1 MVYGDGGA
9 LPQPTSSVLT
19 SSSSFGD
26 KGKGREIKNQVDE
39 EVETGLVPSPTVMEM
54 EGGSRIERS
63 HSRIKSLEPSL
74 IGFSMEDDEEE
85 ELEKSQDLNERLQ
98 KLEIGRDRIR
108 RESHSSAGTVKDQDI
123 VKDDRSWEEEGDES
137 MPGSF
142 FLNPKKGESSTIRDK
157 QEAVEEKSRGW
168 DGGEMEGDE
177 EGSSSAGLVA
187 GITSAAAAVVGGS
200 TSKTSP
206 SQALQDLGSTSHS
219 AEPSEIYHSVEP
231 SLVEEESA
239 ALHPHLELGHLSKT
253 RQSDPSTIYSSE
265 SESFKTLSAEDL
277 NVQVIS
283 ETRVASDFNDPQYVS
298 RRTTIKKPMLFS
310 HADGAIPDSER
321 WLNGNQVLGES
332 SEEKKHYLIKEMVKK
347 ELSWELDRAWLLDVE
362 KRENRPDQ
370 QTEEEDEFSIF
381 QPIGGGEEEVSKPST
396 PSLPLLEF
404 LLKHVLSTFPIFKPS
419 DSDWN
424 ESHFSPKEYVK
435 ESILPLLSVRQAS
448 SLSSRVDRLGEGDR
462 TPFSARSTLDGFKEV
477 LQKWAVRY
485 VTAVLRADPV
495 TNWSSPYT
503 LSPDGKR
510 SISWPPSNLLPPE
523 AFLACRKPNT
533 NSLRHGGMEITFSS
547 MRIRRGE
554 LKSNFAVDYMLT
566 IKKPNRLP
574 RYVVRNEADFEQF
587 SIAIAKELGKGSKI
601 KPIPPRGVY
610 SDSDDEYEEPSPSQH
625 PKGSSLGSTLS
636 RGFGKSS
643 TTLNKN
649 LNHKSSGALGRK
661 TSFGKSAS
669 TLVRRRSNSA
679 SVAPNPAPA
688 LPLDGKNVKPF
699 RSGATGRSSRLR
711 RFSVKTLEEKEGTS
725 NLNTRDDS
733 DLEGWAGLGVTR
745 RGFPISSAPSTPGV
759 DENKEINFDFSDNT
773 AAAGGS
779 NSQRSSM
786 EVH

>member
-1 MVYGDGGA
+1 ML

-26 KGKGREIKNQVDE
+26 KRKGREIKNQVDE

-142 FLNPKKGESSTIRDK
+142 FLNPKKADSSTIRDK

-298 RRTTIKKPMLFS
+298 RRTTIKKPMLF
-310 HADGAIPDSER
+310 
-321 WLNGNQVLGES
+321 LML
-332 SEEKKHYLIKEMVKK
+332 M
-347 ELSWELDRAWLLDVE
+347 ELSL
-362 KRENRPDQ
+362 
-370 QTEEEDEFSIF
+370 T
-381 QPIGGGEEEVSKPST
+381 
-396 PSLPLLEF
+396 
-404 LLKHVLSTFPIFKPS
+404 LK
-419 DSDWN
+419 
-424 ESHFSPKEYVK
+424 
-435 ESILPLLSVRQAS
+435 
-448 SLSSRVDRLGEGDR
+448 
-462 TPFSARSTLDGFKEV
+462 DG
-477 LQKWAVRY
+477 
-485 VTAVLRADPV
+485 
-495 TNWSSPYT
+495 
-503 LSPDGKR
+503 
-510 SISWPPSNLLPPE
+510 
-523 AFLACRKPNT
+523 
-533 NSLRHGGMEITFSS
+533 
-547 MRIRRGE
+547 
-554 LKSNFAVDYMLT
+554 
-566 IKKPNRLP
+566 
-574 RYVVRNEADFEQF
+574 
-587 SIAIAKELGKGSKI
+587 
-601 KPIPPRGVY
+601 
-610 SDSDDEYEEPSPSQH
+610 
-625 PKGSSLGSTLS
+625 
-636 RGFGKSS
+636 
-643 TTLNKN
+643 
-649 LNHKSSGALGRK
+649 
-661 TSFGKSAS
+661 
-669 TLVRRRSNSA
+669 
-679 SVAPNPAPA
+679 
-688 LPLDGKNVKPF
+688 
-699 RSGATGRSSRLR
+699 
-711 RFSVKTLEEKEGTS
+711 
-725 NLNTRDDS
+725 
-733 DLEGWAGLGVTR
+733 
-745 RGFPISSAPSTPGV
+745 
-759 DENKEINFDFSDNT
+759 
-773 AAAGGS
+773 
-779 NSQRSSM
+779 
-786 EVH
+786 

>member
-1 MVYGDGGA
+1 
-9 LPQPTSSVLT
+9 
-19 SSSSFGD
+19 
-26 KGKGREIKNQVDE
+26 
-39 EVETGLVPSPTVMEM
+39 
-54 EGGSRIERS
+54 
-63 HSRIKSLEPSL
+63 
-74 IGFSMEDDEEE
+74 
-85 ELEKSQDLNERLQ
+85 
-98 KLEIGRDRIR
+98 
-108 RESHSSAGTVKDQDI
+108 
-123 VKDDRSWEEEGDES
+123 
-137 MPGSF
+137 
-142 FLNPKKGESSTIRDK
+142 
-157 QEAVEEKSRGW
+157 
-168 DGGEMEGDE
+168 
-177 EGSSSAGLVA
+177 
-187 GITSAAAAVVGGS
+187 
-200 TSKTSP
+200 
-206 SQALQDLGSTSHS
+206 
-219 AEPSEIYHSVEP
+219 
-231 SLVEEESA
+231 
-239 ALHPHLELGHLSKT
+239 
-253 RQSDPSTIYSSE
+253 
-265 SESFKTLSAEDL
+265 
-277 NVQVIS
+277 
-283 ETRVASDFNDPQYVS
+283 
-298 RRTTIKKPMLFS
+298 
-310 HADGAIPDSER
+310 
-321 WLNGNQVLGES
+321 
-332 SEEKKHYLIKEMVKK
+332 
-347 ELSWELDRAWLLDVE
+347 
-362 KRENRPDQ
+362 
-370 QTEEEDEFSIF
+370 
-381 QPIGGGEEEVSKPST
+381 
-396 PSLPLLEF
+396 
-404 LLKHVLSTFPIFKPS
+404 
-419 DSDWN
+419 
-424 ESHFSPKEYVK
+424 
-435 ESILPLLSVRQAS
+435 
-448 SLSSRVDRLGEGDR
+448 
-462 TPFSARSTLDGFKEV
+462 
-477 LQKWAVRY
+477 
-485 VTAVLRADPV
+485 
-495 TNWSSPYT
+495 
-503 LSPDGKR
+503 
-510 SISWPPSNLLPPE
+510 
-523 AFLACRKPNT
+523 
-533 NSLRHGGMEITFSS
+533 MEITFSS

-733 DLEGWAGLGVTR
+733 DLEGWAGLGATR

-786 EVH
+786 EIQKFGGIAFNFPNFGKSKSSLKLKPSAQSFYTSTSSLALNESSRNCGGSERSSQDSKRPRQPSQSHLIKETENPNLPDLPNKRRRRLRAWLRDTLSVRGAVDSQEARDFLSIGSFQDAELRASDRSSMAAISDYDDRRRVERESDEKSAGEEVLALRAEIEKIWKDCKEGGESDRSRPLIVMKTFAYLDHVFPSRTFKDGFPKMLWAIQRSSSFPSLPVSYQQVASYANLQFARFLHGTFVASDVSRGNLARARDLHSSIPWSTLVLAMKEPTGIMLEMIQDSILKPEFIQNLLAILLEESDSDNLEQQLLDLRNQLDPTMMQKVENFASSDDDLKRIVRDHAEKTGMPLVAAIVRGAEEPRLSE